1 MVKLLLV
8 IGTGSFVGG
17 ISRFLVSRLIQ
28 NTVLSA
34 FPYGTLVVNVLGCL
48 LIGLLYG
55 ISERGGLLSPE
66 WRMFL
71 TVGFC
76 GSFTTFSTFAHE
88 NFSLL
93 RDGSFFHF
101 AVYISLSLVL
111 GFIAIYLGNLITKMF

>member
-1 MVKLLLV
+1 MVKLLFI
-8 IGTGSFVGG
+8 IGTGSFLGG

-28 NTVLSA
+28 NTAISA
-34 FPYGTLVVNVLGCL
+34 FPYGTLAVNVLGCL
-48 LIGLLYG
+48 LIGFLYG
-55 ISERGGLLSPE
+55 ISERGGLLSAE
-66 WRMFL
+66 WRMLL

-88 NFSLL
+88 NFSLF

-111 GFIAIYLGNLITKMF
+111 GLIAIYLGNLITKMF